1 MDIRVRWY
9 YLFFLTLKNWC
20 IISQGSIHCPRPANL
35 HTQLKLLLCLRK
47 VLHAFSNRKLHCLL
61 RTITDCSVA
70 PVKAE
75 YKSRSEGTLP
85 LFPGGK
91 QFPCDGQNH
100 EADYKDLLMRAIEKG
115 RIKKGETER
124 LYWADAF
131 TGQQHPP
138 GELPAKWAGAE
149 RLVLA
154 KVSLFLGLD
163 GVSPQN
169 NPQMLP
175 SLKENKTKQNR
186 QMCWLTLR
194 VRYWGFFPIDK
205 AVVSERM
212 DLCSKAL

>member
-1 MDIRVRWY
+1 MIVPNSSVSPVDIRVRWY

-20 IISQGSIHCPRPANL
+20 IISQESIHGPRPANL

-115 RIKKGETER
+115 RIKNGGQRDCIELMPLKGSSILLES
-124 LYWADAF
+124 YQPS
-131 TGQQHPP
+131 GQ
-138 GELPAKWAGAE
+138 
-149 RLVLA
+149 
-154 KVSLFLGLD
+154 GLK
-163 GVSPQN
+163 GWH
-169 NPQMLP
+169 
-175 SLKENKTKQNR
+175 
-186 QMCWLTLR
+186 WLSWD
-194 VRYWGFFPIDK
+194 YF
-205 AVVSERM
+205 
-212 DLCSKAL
+212 